1 MGNSGYMKISTEIDF
16 PEDITANNINC
27 SSSNGENDILL
38 NTLTDNRIT
47 IRDNLDNNEERS
59 ESIIKHEHKPRR
71 VYWVDWLRIFA
82 SILVVYI
89 HCSGIA
95 LKPRKLFSYN
105 WNALFFHN
113 SIPRPA
119 VPLFLMIS
127 GIFFLNPKRKL
138 SYKKLYTKN
147 VVRLIKCYVV
157 WVLYYKII
165 NTYIVNYTGR
175 KYVFNIDLV
184 KQALKNIITIR
195 NHEHLWYLRTALY
208 LYILTPIFRIFS
220 AKKKLAWIITIFL
233 IIFTQFI
240 PTIFHYPLD
249 KKNSE
254 HHILDVTGNM
264 SFGVY
269 FFMGYLLYD
278 HVFSKRIY
286 VYLIELIGFTSIFL
300 TIYLRFMACHRK
312 NKENNDFGSTES
324 FNVALSAYG
333 IFIFFQYTVNDWIEP
348 LMEKRN
354 IKKIIMK
361 LSECSFGVYLTHMTV
376 YHFFYR
382 IGLHSQTF
390 NPAWWVVVYTV
401 IVYVFSF
408 ILTYFL
414 RKIPFVKSI
423 I

>member
-1 MGNSGYMKISTEIDF
+1 MSNSGYMKINTEIDIQ
-16 PEDITANNINC
+16 ECIIENNINGN
-27 SSSNGENDILL
+27 SSNDENDI
-38 NTLTDNRIT
+38 TLTDNSIT
-47 IRDNLDNNEERS
+47 IRDSLDDNEVRL
-59 ESIIKHEHKPRR
+59 ESIIKQEQKPKR
-71 VYWVDWLRIFA
+71 VYWVDWLRVFA
-82 SILVVYI
+82 SMLVVYI

-105 WNALFFHN
+105 WNVLFFHN

-138 SYKKLYTKN
+138 SYKKLYKKN

-165 NTYIVNYTGR
+165 NTYIINYTGR
-175 KYVFNIDLV
+175 KYVFNMDLV

-195 NHEHLWYLRTALY
+195 THEHLWYLRTALY
-208 LYILTPIFRIFS
+208 LYILTPLFRIIS
-220 AKKKLAWIITIFL
+220 ARKKLAWMITIFF

-240 PTIFHYPLD
+240 PTVFYYPLD
-249 KKNSE
+249 KKNSV
-254 HHILDVTGNM
+254 HHILDITGNI

-278 HVFSKRIY
+278 YTFSKRIY
-286 VYLIELIGFTSIFL
+286 VYLIELIGFASIFL
-300 TIYLRFMACHRK
+300 TIHLRFMACHRK

-333 IFIFFQYTVNDWIEP
+333 IFTFFQYTVNDRIEP
-348 LMEKRN
+348 LMKKRN
-354 IKKIIMK
+354 IKKVIMK
-361 LSECSFGVYLTHMTV
+361 MSECSFGVYLTHMTV

-390 NPAWWVVVYTV
+390 NPVWWVIVYSAL
-401 IVYVFSF
+401 VYVFSF
-408 ILTYFL
+408 ILTFL
-414 RKIPFVKSI
+414 LIKIPFVKSI